1 MDARLL
7 SCAHCG
13 ASNPAEA
20 GWCGQCYSLFDA
32 PAAVDEAVLDV
43 AAEVLAA
50 VSAPTP
56 DLAPGEWSCRLCD
69 APNAVE
75 DSVCA
80 SCGVS
85 IFESIAPSS
94 EDAPVADD
102 VLRRGAWFPGLGYG
116 LVGQSAVGLV
126 VALLAVAAGV
136 TGLSMA
142 LSGAPAGIL
151 LVAVCIGIW
160 AVSALDAY
168 RMAHGA
174 PMIMTPRALSLVGG
188 VVVLVILA
196 TVAQAFTTVN
206 NR

>member
-20 GWCGQCYSLFDA
+20 AWCGQCYSPFDA
-32 PAAVDEAVLDV
+32 PARVDEAVLE
-43 AAEVLAA
+43 AAADVLAA
-50 VSAPTP
+50 ATAP
-56 DLAPGEWSCRLCD
+56 DADSAPGEWLCRLCD
-69 APNAVE
+69 TANAVA

-85 IFESIAPSS
+85 IFDSIAPKQS
-94 EDAPVADD
+94 EAPAADD

-116 LVGQSAVGLV
+116 LVGQSAIGVV
-126 VALLAVAAGV
+126 VALLAIAAGG

-142 LSGAPAGIL
+142 LSGAPAGII
-151 LVAVCIGIW
+151 LVAICIGIW
-160 AVSALDAY
+160 AVSAFDAY
-168 RMAHGA
+168 RVAQGA
-174 PMIMTPRALSLVGG
+174 QMILTPRALSVVGG
-188 VVVLVILA
+188 VVVLIILV
-196 TVAQAFTTVN
+196 TVAQAFSTVN

>member
-20 GWCGQCYSLFDA
+20 GWCGQCYSRFDA
-32 PAAVDEAVLDV
+32 PATVDEAALDA
-43 AAEVLAA
+43 AAEVLAEA
-50 VSAPTP
+50 SAPVP
-56 DLAPGEWSCRLCD
+56 ESAPGEWSCRLCD
-69 APNAVE
+69 APDAVE

-85 IFESIAPSS
+85 IFDSIAPRT
-94 EDAPVADD
+94 EDVPVPED
-102 VLRRGAWFPGLGYG
+102 VMRRGAWFPGLGYS
-116 LVGQSAVGLV
+116 LVGQSAVGVV

-142 LSGAPAGIL
+142 LSGAPAGIA
-151 LVAVCIGIW
+151 LVVVCIGIW
-160 AVSALDAY
+160 AVAAFDAY
-168 RMAHGA
+168 RMAKGA
-174 PMIMTPRALSLVGG
+174 SMMMTPRALSVVGG
-188 VVVLVILA
+188 IVVLIILV
-196 TVAQAFTTVN
+196 TVAQAFTTVS